1 MSGLLDLF
9 LNIVSDF
16 VFPSVTVVITVSHP
30 AFNVNPETLQCL
42 ASSTENMTHL
52 LDKAVSGAI
61 LAVKLLPMTSPYRFH
76 EFHDSRFVADLNLF
90 IFSWP

>member
-16 VFPSVTVVITVSHP
+16 LTPSVTVVITVP
-30 AFNVNPETLQCL
+30 FNVNPETLQCV
-42 ASSTENMTHL
+42 ASSVENMTHL
-52 LDKAVSGAI
+52 LDKAVSGVI

-76 EFHDSRFVADLNLF
+76 EKDGMWKEEKF
-90 IFSWP
+90 